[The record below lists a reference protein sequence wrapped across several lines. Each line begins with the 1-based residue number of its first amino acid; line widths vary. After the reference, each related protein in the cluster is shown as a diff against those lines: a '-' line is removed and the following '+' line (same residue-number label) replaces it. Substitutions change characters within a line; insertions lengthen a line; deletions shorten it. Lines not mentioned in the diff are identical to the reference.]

1 MAKSKHLLILANS
14 IKHWPG
20 VCIAGREINS
30 TGRQYAIGAWVRP
43 VSAKGEGELSPSEAK
58 LVNGK
63 QPVVMDFVE
72 VQFLHANNDRLQ
84 PENWLIDPGQRWRP
98 VNASY
103 QKPGLE
109 LLHEEPK
116 SLWLQPGERADRVS
130 SAYLEKSPP
139 DQSLYLIHVPS
150 IRARFEWN
158 EWDGRYKQRR
168 RALFTYEGVDY
179 ELSITD
185 PEFSVRHRDQFPAKG
200 QPPKIFTVTPP
211 KGCYLCVSLAPEF
224 NAYHY
229 KVVATIIE
237 ARQ

>member
-1 MAKSKHLLILANS
+1 MDDVWAAMHHLGAKLPIGKRGGFRPEASKGGNLIMAKSKHLLILANS

-84 PENWLIDPGQRWRP
+84 PENWLIDQ
-98 VNASY
+98 ASVGDPSMHPH

-109 LLHEEPK
+109 LLMRSP
-116 SLWLQPGERADRVS
+116 RVS
-130 SAYLEKSPP
+130 
-139 DQSLYLIHVPS
+139 
-150 IRARFEWN
+150 
-158 EWDGRYKQRR
+158 
-168 RALFTYEGVDY
+168 
-179 ELSITD
+179 
-185 PEFSVRHRDQFPAKG
+185 
-200 QPPKIFTVTPP
+200 
-211 KGCYLCVSLAPEF
+211 GCSLAKHRPCLF
-224 NAYHY
+224 GLP
-229 KVVATIIE
+229 
-237 ARQ
+237 